1 MVLIIVYY
9 AQGVIYPVGTFISR
23 VSLLLLLFVSAIY
36 FVVFLLSRV
45 YAPSF
50 VKAWTALL
58 IVNSVYFLLEGDLA
72 YVGAFQ
78 SILLNM
84 LPFYAFYYFSQQGVL
99 SRNHLIVFFVVLL
112 PIVIIRFV
120 TSSIEMQDL
129 INKEEVVDN
138 TVYLFLGLL
147 PYVFLFRRTSFSI
160 AAILVIWIFL
170 VQSGKRAAFIAGAIT
185 MLVLFYF
192 QFKSMSSQKRQLG
205 KRLFWVVSLVCVI
218 VWGFNRFLEN
228 EFLVHRLQLMLQ
240 GDTAGRDK
248 LYKEVF
254 TTWYESNSV
263 VQYLFGR
270 GFQTSEKVTSSGSHN
285 DWLDI
290 LASFGLVGFLVY
302 FILFTAGFMQLFEKG
317 WVNYKKA
324 GFVCLILI
332 ALLASLTSRWY
343 WSSFAYS
350 QMLLLPYLL
359 ASRNRVD

>member
-1 MVLIIVYY
+1 
-9 AQGVIYPVGTFISR
+9 
-23 VSLLLLLFVSAIY
+23 
-36 FVVFLLSRV
+36 
-45 YAPSF
+45 
-50 VKAWTALL
+50 
-58 IVNSVYFLLEGDLA
+58 
-72 YVGAFQ
+72 
-78 SILLNM
+78 
-84 LPFYAFYYFSQQGVL
+84 
-99 SRNHLIVFFVVLL
+99 
-112 PIVIIRFV
+112 
-120 TSSIEMQDL
+120 
-129 INKEEVVDN
+129 
-138 TVYLFLGLL
+138 
-147 PYVFLFRRTSFSI
+147 
-160 AAILVIWIFL
+160 
-170 VQSGKRAAFIAGAIT
+170 
-185 MLVLFYF
+185 LFYF

-332 ALLASLTSRWY
+332 
-343 WSSFAYS
+343 
-350 QMLLLPYLL
+350 
-359 ASRNRVD
+359 